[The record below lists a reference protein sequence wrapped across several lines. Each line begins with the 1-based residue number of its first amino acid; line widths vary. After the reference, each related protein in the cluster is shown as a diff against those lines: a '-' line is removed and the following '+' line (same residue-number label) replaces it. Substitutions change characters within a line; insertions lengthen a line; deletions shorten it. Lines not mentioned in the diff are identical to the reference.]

1 MLHRRINMKI
11 LYFSS
16 VSYGWMKQ
24 RPQFIAELL
33 SKRYETDYLTC
44 TPLGKHK
51 EQADEKAPLP
61 VRDIY
66 VLPFALK
73 SGLIRFINK
82 LWLKLQVN
90 FKKYDLIILTHPIQ
104 LSYIPQNKKIIY
116 ECMDLMEGF
125 YEGSAKKSVINL
137 EKKLIKRAVAIIASA
152 DSLKEKL
159 IEKGADQNKITVIKN
174 AADKSWVYKDA
185 DAVSLKHPN
194 MVYVGTIS
202 KWFDFE
208 TISAFCSARPEKT
221 VYIVGKSDF
230 EIKNKPE
237 NLILTGKV
245 SHDMVRSYIKEADI
259 MLLPFKNTEL
269 VNYVDPVKMYE
280 YLSFNKPVISS
291 YWDELEQ
298 YKSNPYVHFYN
309 DLNKFTL
316 LADIIPNSPN
326 EINTDFVE
334 NNCWQK
340 RIEQY
345 YDIIKA
351 MP

>member
-1 MLHRRINMKI
+1 MMKI

-90 FKKYDLIILTHPIQ
+90 FKKYDLVIATHPVQ
-104 LSYIPQNKKIIY
+104 LSYIPKNKKIIY

-125 YEGSAKKSVINL
+125 YERSSKKSVITL
-137 EKKLIKRAVAIIASA
+137 EKKLIKHTAAIITSA

-159 IEKGADQNKITVIKN
+159 IEKGADENKITIIKN
-174 AADKSWVYKDA
+174 AADKNWVYHDTKA
-185 DAVSLKHPN
+185 ASLMHPN
-194 MVYVGTIS
+194 MVYIGTVS
-202 KWFDFE
+202 KWFDLE
-208 TISAFCSARPEKT
+208 TVTKFCIARPEKT
-221 VYIVGKSDF
+221 VYIVGKCDC
-230 EIKNKPE
+230 ETKDLPC
-237 NLILTGKV
+237 NLIFTGKV
-245 SHDMVRSYIKEADI
+245 SHDDVRSYIKDADI
-259 MLLPFKNTEL
+259 LLLPFKQTEL

-280 YLSFNKPVISS
+280 YLSFNKPVVSA
-291 YWDELEQ
+291 YWNELKQ
-298 YKSNPYVHFYN
+298 YETNPHVHFYDN
-309 DLNKFTL
+309 FEKFCSL
-316 LADIIPNSPN
+316 CEIVPKSNYDINHEFVEQNCWEERMHRYFKVIEN
-326 EINTDFVE
+326 EIH
-334 NNCWQK
+334 
-340 RIEQY
+340 
-345 YDIIKA
+345 
-351 MP
+351 